1 MGHTLLRVLELY
13 YKAQPVLT
21 VSPSWLSP
29 GDSVTLSCSVK
40 DPSAGWRFFWYKAV
54 PKLPGRDYSYELLP
68 DSING
73 TEQDSYI
80 VHGQTHTAGYVC
92 RAGRGDPVYYTHYSK
107 SKFVWSGDGDVI
119 LVSPV
124 LPVSEGD
131 SVTLGCKLRTENVL
145 SNVDFYKNDKLIQKD
160 TRGELNISAV
170 SKSDEGFYKCRYS
183 RKDVTTELDV
193 TSNPDSSPFPV
204 LLIVGLVC
212 GALLIILLLLFLY
225 RYKKSKGWFD
235 TLFSHSDITALHYMS
250 LI

>member
-1 MGHTLLRVLELY
+1 MESLQAEWSDAFRLTISDN
-13 YKAQPVLT
+13 KPQPVLT

-92 RAGRGDPVYYTHYSK
+92 RAGRGDPVYYTDYSE
-107 SKFVWSGDGDVI
+107 SKFVWSGGRQFQFIEVECTGVSLKLDSSAMQSTSLDTVNLFNLHRLIFDQNFLFIDLFTDGDVI

-131 SVTLGCKLRTENVL
+131 SVTLGCKFEER
-145 SNVDFYKNDKLIQKD
+145 
-160 TRGELNISAV
+160 
-170 SKSDEGFYKCRYS
+170 KCS
-183 RKDVTTELDV
+183 
-193 TSNPDSSPFPV
+193 F
-204 LLIVGLVC
+204 
-212 GALLIILLLLFLY
+212 
-225 RYKKSKGWFD
+225 
-235 TLFSHSDITALHYMS
+235 
-250 LI
+250 